1 MGLLKLN
8 NASLLFVSFSLL
20 YLKVASYAAL
30 KGLDSKLFGG
40 GNDSNYYHAYAIGEA
55 TNAVNYWPVI
65 LRFLNEI
72 GLYNRDYISY
82 AIFIMN
88 LSIVPALVHLVSV
101 VDRSPS
107 QQRNFLVSY
116 FVMAA
121 YPTLFFFSLD
131 MYRDLIMVFVFLVSL
146 VFLRRTME
154 KRFAP
159 FSLLAFLGLCY
170 FGFLFRP
177 YLGAAMLLAWVLY
190 LFYSKASKY
199 FFLWVLLYFIGL
211 MAGQALGV
219 FDAITAYRGV
229 EGFSGGGATMGVG
242 LHGRDPVT
250 FIFLYCYSFISQ
262 VFGIFFPNFSSVLVF
277 LAESVPFFLAFYYV
291 IKNRRQMTPMCKYLI
306 VFFIVYTTVWVI
318 GNDNLGT
325 AVRLR
330 MPSYISIFICFLII
344 SQKKRIL
351 ADIQRMNVSNGG

>member
-1 MGLLKLN
+1 MLKLN

-55 TNAVNYWPVI
+55 ANAVNYWPVI
-65 LRFLNEI
+65 LRFFNEI

-82 AIFIMN
+82 FIFIMN
-88 LSIVPALVHLVSV
+88 LLVIPVLVHLVSV
-101 VDRSPS
+101 VNRSPNR
-107 QQRNFLVSY
+107 QRNFLVSY

-146 VFLRRTME
+146 IFFRRTTE
-154 KRFAP
+154 TSFAL

-170 FGFLFRP
+170 LGFLFRP
-177 YLGAAMLLAWVLY
+177 YLGAAMFLAWILY
-190 LFYSKASKY
+190 FLYSKTSRY
-199 FFLWVLLYFIGL
+199 FLFWVLLYFLGL

-229 EGFSGGGATMGVG
+229 EGFSGGGATIGVG

-250 FIFLYCYSFISQ
+250 FIFLYIYIFVSQ
-262 VFGIFFPNFSSVLVF
+262 IFGIFFPNLSSILVF
-277 LAESVPFFLAFYYV
+277 FAESVPFFLIFCYV
-291 IKNRRQMTPMCKYLI
+291 IRNRSLMTPMCKYLI
-306 VFFIVYTTVWVI
+306 VFFVVYTTVWVI

-344 SQKKRIL
+344 SQRKRMF
-351 ADIQRMNVSNGG
+351 ADNQRMKVSNDP